1 LRQYQQQLLKIVVLY
16 QPFSCFTRTVPGVT
30 VTRNSAQAGREGWNF
45 QIRGAASVNST
56 EPLVIVDGV
65 PVPSVGALNSFNP
78 NDIENISFLKDGSA
92 AIYGSRA
99 AGGVVLITTKRGK
112 SGKVVIDYNGST
124 SIKKVGLLLS

>member
-1 LRQYQQQLLKIVVLY
+1 VKVGISKSVE
-16 QPFSCFTRTVPGVT
+16 PP
-30 VTRNSAQAGREGWNF
+30 
-45 QIRGAASVNST
+45 VNST

-78 NDIENISFLKDGSA
+78 NDIENIFPKRWFA

-99 AGGVVLITTKRGK
+99 AVVCIDYHQSGK

-124 SIKKVGLLLS
+124 SIKKVGLFLN